1 MFFCFADKT
10 NSHTAAPVV
19 HAAARFVAAPP
30 APRVS
35 SPACLGFALYSA
47 RSLSARMQSSKEYLE
62 QYGVEVR
69 GHHGAPR
76 RLVSSKQDPRFLL
89 LASIP
94 CVLRIFSPCLMRTVC
109 SQLLVSQAAVARA
122 VTQILKERPS
132 NPVAAIGKILSGAA
146 TDISNGVIGVGSN
159 FPMDVVVHQGFAG
172 KFPDAPKPM
181 STFLKGAKALVV
193 SLPGA
198 FTPTWC
204 AAHSRRSVS
213 ERQKLIMS
221 RSSPSEV
228 SLRS

>member
-1 MFFCFADKT
+1 
-10 NSHTAAPVV
+10 
-19 HAAARFVAAPP
+19 
-30 APRVS
+30 
-35 SPACLGFALYSA
+35 
-47 RSLSARMQSSKEYLE
+47 
-62 QYGVEVR
+62 
-69 GHHGAPR
+69 
-76 RLVSSKQDPRFLL
+76 
-89 LASIP
+89 
-94 CVLRIFSPCLMRTVC
+94 
-109 SQLLVSQAAVARA
+109 LVSQAAVARA